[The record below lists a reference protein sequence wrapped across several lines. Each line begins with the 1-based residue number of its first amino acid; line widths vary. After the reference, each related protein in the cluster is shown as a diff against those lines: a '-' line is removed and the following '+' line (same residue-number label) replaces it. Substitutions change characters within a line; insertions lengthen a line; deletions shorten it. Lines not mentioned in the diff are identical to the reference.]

1 MISARTLASCL
12 VFLLACGDSGA
23 GGAGGGASA
32 SGAGGPGGGSGDGAG
47 GAGQGGTAQGGA
59 AAQGGATGFGGCP
72 QGGAPAGFGGGAVG
86 ACSELGANDCF
97 SNYDCAAGT
106 RCENAGTV
114 DLPVPCCVPGTRG
127 DKPAGAPCLGENDCA
142 SSLCLEGGMC
152 GGICTDRCTTA
163 ADCPAE
169 LSDCIPIAFS
179 GSSDKFC
186 LPP

>member
-12 VFLLACGDSGA
+12 VLLLACGDSGA
-23 GGAGGGASA
+23 GGAGGGAS
-32 SGAGGPGGGSGDGAG
+32 GAGGPGGGRGDGAG
-47 GAGQGGTAQGGA
+47 GVGQGGAALGGGAQGGA
-59 AAQGGATGFGGCP
+59 MGFGGCP
-72 QGGAPAGFGGGAVG
+72 QGGAPAGFGGAAVS
-86 ACSELGANDCF
+86 ACSDLGASDCF
-97 SNYDCAAGT
+97 SNYDCAAGD
-106 RCENAGTV
+106 RCQNAGTV
-114 DLPVPCCVPGTRG
+114 DLPVPCCVPGPRG

-179 GSSDKFC
+179 GSNDKFC